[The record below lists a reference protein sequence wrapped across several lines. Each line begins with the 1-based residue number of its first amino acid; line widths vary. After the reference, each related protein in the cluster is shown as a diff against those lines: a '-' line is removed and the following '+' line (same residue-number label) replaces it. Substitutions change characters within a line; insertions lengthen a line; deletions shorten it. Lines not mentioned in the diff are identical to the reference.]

1 MKRYGTAAVIVLAP
15 VLSACA
21 TQPAP
26 PVQTAPG
33 FLWGLLHGFIALLSL
48 IGSVFWDIR
57 IYAFPNN
64 GGWYDFGFVLGAALF
79 LAAAAERRSNSNFV
93 VNKTEQSRAR
103 RKP

>member
-79 LAAAAERRSNSNFV
+79 FGGGGGAPF
-93 VNKTEQSRAR
+93 KFKFR
-103 RKP
+103 RK